1 MAYSEFEQSFMDG
14 YARAEFPGLF
24 EEQPKPEPIQV
35 AAANTGTMTDVAP
48 GGAMDMTGAAGTE
61 PLPEL
66 RAYDPTVRERISS
79 FLQAG
84 LEGIGMERSNARRAA
99 QTIMGGQ
106 SSGGPLGLGIADI
119 VPFLG
124 TALQTQEAGRNL
136 SNAATLA
143 KQGDIAGAA
152 IEGTMGAVGM
162 IPGAAGTI
170 KAAKPV
176 INATKGMPVGLSIK
190 DVSAPLKK
198 VVPEGQ
204 VATTNFKNWFGDWQ
218 ASPETASKVVDETG
232 APLAVYHGTQRPDR
246 VGETFKKSR
255 ATSGPMAFFTD
266 NTEVASGYA
275 KGKSDTSL
283 AYEDNDYATW
293 FKKKVGRSTLNL
305 DQVGARMSQQER
317 ESVIAKL
324 RDINM
329 TDDGEIV
336 YQPGGGTIMT
346 DSSFEYYLKRE
357 AGGNPLKA
365 AKQIWLESGTLYNQE
380 EKFDKVLQ
388 LAGVKG
394 FDQDF
399 PTSSFPAVYKVYL
412 DIKNP
417 LDTGNIDEYTIAQ
430 LEYVANKQRAPRQS
444 GGADMWDKNM
454 RDPKSWI
461 AQLKEDTAAGK
472 SSMAWTS
479 IPDWVT
485 KALKNLGYDGIK
497 DVGGKMGGIKS
508 TVWIP
513 FEETQVKSAIG
524 NRGTFDP
531 TKKNILRGA
540 AVAPAAPA
548 VMQDEEQK

>member
-1 MAYSEFEQSFMDG
+1 MKTFEDSYTQVYMDSM
-14 YARAEFPGLF
+14 YP
-24 EEQPKPEPIQV
+24 QPEPIQL
-35 AAANTGTMTDVAP
+35 
-48 GGAMDMTGAAGTE
+48 AAG
-61 PLPEL
+61 P
-66 RAYDPTVRERISS
+66 S
-79 FLQAG
+79 
-84 LEGIGMERSNARRAA
+84 
-99 QTIMGGQ
+99 
-106 SSGGPLGLGIADI
+106 
-119 VPFLG
+119 
-124 TALQTQEAGRNL
+124 
-136 SNAATLA
+136 ATMSDA
-143 KQGDIAGAA
+143 
-152 IEGTMGAVGM
+152 
-162 IPGAAGTI
+162 PPPAAGTI
-170 KAAKPV
+170 SAIPQTRFEKFLEQTGLTLEQVGMELDKIGKVNIGGFEIGIRDFLPFVGSSEKDTDPTTGQEIVKQVGTPQALQKLGTGVGPMLDRVSRGTGFARQLDQDAKLAVFDLPTVGAALKPAAKV
-176 INATKGMPVGLSIK
+176 GRAAVKATKDLPVGLSIK

-198 VVPEGQ
+198 VVSEGQ
-204 VATTNFKNWFGDWQ
+204 VTTANFKNWFGDWQ

-266 NTEVASGYA
+266 NPEVASGYA

-283 AYEDNDYATW
+283 AYEDNDYAAW

-317 ESVIAKL
+317 EGVIAKL

-388 LAGVKG
+388 MAGVKG

-417 LDTGNIDEYTIAQ
+417 LDTGKIDEYTIAQ

-472 SSMAWTS
+472 SSMVWTS

-485 KALKNLGYDGIK
+485 KALKNIGYDGIK
-497 DVGGKMGGIKS
+497 DVGGKMGGIES

-513 FEETQVKSAIG
+513 FQETQVKSAMG
-524 NRGTFDP
+524 NRGTFDS

-540 AVAPAAPA
+540 AAAPAAPA
-548 VMQDEEQK
+548 VMQDEEK